1 MHYVHKNIFIL
12 SISIFLSPESSLL
25 SVGEC
30 STWNKGE
37 KRGDPD
43 KLPLHSTPQGST
55 HFNTVYLFSY
65 KCLVSFITGSN
76 RINSNTI
83 WHKILFAP
91 AQVLLYA
98 RTTCVIFRLSFL
110 ISIRDTEELAI
121 CGFDNFERIYETV
134 HNSCLLITD
143 TILSAVSGKT
153 LTIF

>member
-12 SISIFLSPESSLL
+12 NITTILSPESSLL

-65 KCLVSFITGSN
+65 KCLVSFITISN

-83 WHKILFAP
+83 GHKVLFAST
-91 AQVLLYA
+91 QVLLYA
-98 RTTCVIFRLSFL
+98 YTTNVIFRLSLL

-121 CGFDNFERIYETV
+121 RGFDNFERINKV
-134 HNSCLLITD
+134 IHIC
-143 TILSAVSGKT
+143 
-153 LTIF
+153 